1 MPAGKLPQ
9 TFFRLDLDRSLQ
21 LHPRLALILSLV
33 GLAAAVAWYFVFHP
47 PLTLDGLRIPGII
60 LVSGILLGLL
70 AAVLAYKSGR
80 RVHSVYDV
88 ERILGFAPIV
98 QLPDFDEVSS
108 DVADEYVFSLA
119 AAIEF
124 AAQQQ
129 GITSC
134 VFTGSASGTGVS
146 TLIGRVH
153 SMLKALGRP
162 TLLIDASRTLPLE
175 QDLKNNFS
183 LTDTAPILFSAHA
196 EYFARMAGCTIVVLE
211 SGVTTRTRLRS
222 VALALQRL
230 NPYSVGFVLNRVPLA
245 KADPA
250 FRTAIRA
257 LEKHLHSM
265 GGAAAGQTLM
275 SAIAP
280 SPSTKAR
287 REESSAPAVETV
299 PAPAMSKE
307 TWQEAPAMAEPQQME
322 PLQALTIEEL
332 LRGAMFKHA
341 ALQEETQQEQA
352 HETAALHEQPAEEVA
367 DLESTTQEVAPQEP
381 MPQTEE
387 LRGEQE
393 PAESKQEEPKQE
405 EPKRKTLDE
414 LVQEAMRL
422 VATPEEQWPQES
434 LPETETLHEEPQP
447 EVLQLVEAM
456 QEGIEVR
463 ETQFE
468 VPQPEE
474 PRRVLLLSA
483 GARQELPE
491 PVVPV
496 HVEAQPEEATPVM
509 DVKAEAQPE
518 EPAMSV
524 HAEEQREEAKPIEPA
539 VPIQGEEQ
547 KEEQQP
553 LMSVPAERQQEEQ
566 QPVME
571 AQVEAQPEEPQP
583 AMEIQTEALPEE
595 PQPTMTLQAEEPQPV
610 MEVHPEEQQEE
621 AQPVMEVQAEAQPE
635 EAWPFDAEPQEMPR
649 MDVET
654 AIEAAAA
661 SPEEHELVAALPA
674 TPEKV
679 AEPARRSA
687 VSRVRTAVAAV
698 LEQFL
703 AEAAHR
709 GPSATANARPAAPA
723 SPDLNGFEPHDS
735 NPAFLDREGALNPPV
750 PRADLGLRSR
760 LFGRRATSTSD
771 RVPVLWEPIRI
782 EEPALEETAVEEPGE
797 EAQPE
802 SESASL
808 PEAFQAEDP
817 RSFELSGLAAAH
829 VAAAARESRR
839 PDPPHPAS
847 DLEQTHPQS
856 RLSGLRSLL
865 TGLES
870 RRARTATMPPP
881 EEEEE
886 SETPSPAPEPGDL
899 RPIVNPFTE
908 NWSPFSDPIPAGITM
923 EPEFFTP
930 NRAPVSSTP
939 EDLERAARTNWIEI
953 SSENDDPFDRP

>member
-1 MPAGKLPQ
+1 
-9 TFFRLDLDRSLQ
+9 
-21 LHPRLALILSLV
+21 
-33 GLAAAVAWYFVFHP
+33 
-47 PLTLDGLRIPGII
+47 
-60 LVSGILLGLL
+60 
-70 AAVLAYKSGR
+70 
-80 RVHSVYDV
+80 
-88 ERILGFAPIV
+88 
-98 QLPDFDEVSS
+98 
-108 DVADEYVFSLA
+108 
-119 AAIEF
+119 
-124 AAQQQ
+124 
-129 GITSC
+129 
-134 VFTGSASGTGVS
+134 
-146 TLIGRVH
+146 
-153 SMLKALGRP
+153 
-162 TLLIDASRTLPLE
+162 
-175 QDLKNNFS
+175 
-183 LTDTAPILFSAHA
+183 
-196 EYFARMAGCTIVVLE
+196 
-211 SGVTTRTRLRS
+211 
-222 VALALQRL
+222 
-230 NPYSVGFVLNRVPLA
+230 
-245 KADPA
+245 
-250 FRTAIRA
+250 
-257 LEKHLHSM
+257 
-265 GGAAAGQTLM
+265 
-275 SAIAP
+275 
-280 SPSTKAR
+280 
-287 REESSAPAVETV
+287 
-299 PAPAMSKE
+299 
-307 TWQEAPAMAEPQQME
+307 MAEPQQIE

-341 ALQEETQQEQA
+341 ALQEETQQEA

-367 DLESTTQEVAPQEP
+367 DLGSTTQEVAPQEP

-393 PAESKQEEPKQE
+393 QAESKQE

-422 VATPEEQWPQES
+422 VATPEEEWPQES
-434 LPETETLHEEPQP
+434 LPGTETLHEEPQP

-468 VPQPEE
+468 VAQPEE

-483 GARQELPE
+483 GARQEVPE

-496 HVEAQPEEATPVM
+496 HVEAQPEEPMMPVR
-509 DVKAEAQPE
+509 
-518 EPAMSV
+518 
-524 HAEEQREEAKPIEPA
+524 AEEQQEEA
-539 VPIQGEEQ
+539 
-547 KEEQQP
+547 
-553 LMSVPAERQQEEQ
+553 

-571 AQVEAQPEEPQP
+571 VPTEGKKEEAQPV
-583 AMEIQTEALPEE
+583 MEVQAEA
-595 PQPTMTLQAEEPQPV
+595 QHEEPQPV
-610 MEVHPEEQQEE
+610 MEVHPEAQQEEAQPIMPVPVEAQQEE

-661 SPEEHELVAALPA
+661 SPKEHEPVAALPA

-679 AEPARRSA
+679 AAPARPSA
-687 VSRVRTAVAAV
+687 VRRVRTAVAAV

-709 GPSATANARPAAPA
+709 GPSAAANARPAAPA

-735 NPAFLDREGALNPPV
+735 NPAFLNREGALNPPV

-760 LFGRRATSTSD
+760 FFGRRATSTSD
-771 RVPVLWEPIRI
+771 RVPVLWEPISV
-782 EEPALEETAVEEPGE
+782 EESTLAMAAVEEPAE
-797 EAQPE
+797 EAQPK
-802 SESASL
+802 SEAASL
-808 PEAFQAEDP
+808 REAFQAEDP

-829 VAAAARESRR
+829 IAAAARESRR

-847 DLEQTHPQS
+847 DPEQAHPQS

-865 TGLES
+865 LGLES

-886 SETPSPAPEPGDL
+886 IETPPPDPEPGDL

-908 NWSPFSDPIPAGITM
+908 NWSPFSDPIPPGITM
-923 EPEFFTP
+923 SPEFFTP

-939 EDLERAARTNWIEI
+939 EDLDRAARTNWIEI